1 MDAPV
6 VTEDPIEIEVEI
18 PRSQIVILMAGD
30 EGILV
35 LEKPGCKLTLK
46 RIED

>member
-1 MDAPV
+1 MPD
-6 VTEDPIEIEVEI
+6 ESLEIEVEI
-18 PRSQIVILMAGD
+18 PYSQLIQLMAGD

-35 LEKPGCKLTLK
+35 LEKPGCKLILK